1 MKKFIEKIG
10 KQLKDAVENAAYE
23 SYAENYDSYEEGY
36 EFRGCFAR
44 SMAGNATYEVECEP
58 DGAHIVMVCNDNHNY
73 GVEYPNIE
81 QALAD
86 YLDAHADEQAAWQ
99 DAYDND
105 TWRDVDPGCD
115 PAFPHY
121 GDFERWAY
129 GY

>member
-10 KQLKDAVENAAYE
+10 KQLKEAAENAAYE
-23 SYAENYDSYEEGY
+23 SYSDSYE
-36 EFRGCFAR
+36 FDGCLAR
-44 SMAGNATYEVECEP
+44 VKVGNVTYDVECAA
-58 DGAHIVMVCNDNHNY
+58 DGAHIVMICNHNHNY
-73 GVEYPNIE
+73 GDEYPNIE
-81 QALAD
+81 NALAA

-105 TWRDVDPGCD
+105 TYRGVDPGCD